1 MEFGDRPPD
10 PGLPQYKT
18 IKTSLASVLKL
29 QGKQP
34 VIAEAACTINKIVI
48 RALLFLRLYLIH
60 HRDAPPVVNADFVDT
75 VFKTV
80 CLVKAV
86 GRPPSTTKALRETL
100 SEFYRQHF
108 VPLLPADDQPLSY
121 TYLSAVL
128 DYASVQVVTAFENN
142 IKMHFVEYVESYV
155 NSVWEKDYLLQRIRA
170 TRKTKRERES
180 SVRKL
185 FATLR
190 LLKTD
195 LLDVGHEV
203 FKSHHA
209 YHDWIRQHRA
219 VVLPGK
225 TVFEKGLL
233 KYDLQCKPQDYWPAM
248 LRMTEALEQN
258 GKRVRNFCPLRTS
271 AVPRHIT
278 LDTTTLVHLLYTEE
292 FGKKSRLL
300 TKGELGRNKE
310 MIWETFFRTN
320 KRAFETRDYRFN
332 HMVNT
337 DGVSCSVLLIRRDLY
352 GKKCSRGKPAVVASE
367 EYVDDLSSDA
377 RKSLRIRKVVGIDPN
392 MSDLLYC
399 VDEYAS
405 HHYRYTQN
413 QRRRETKAK
422 KYREIVLKER
432 NHTRI
437 QGRTVTAF
445 YEDRIYRKLRLNTFF
460 NTRRSEQRL
469 LQRFRENFGAPDE
482 VVVGI
487 GDWEQ
492 SKHRKYKEPTK
503 GKGFRSLL
511 RRAGYPV
518 YLVDEFRTSCQCS
531 HCQTEGA
538 KCEKFRVR
546 LDPHRNRAIEERRLR
561 LVHGL
566 LACKTCG
573 RLWNRDVNSSI
584 NIARLTR
591 QALET
596 LGRPAYLSRQSL
608 PPEADSAVA
617 STA

>member
-29 QGKQP
+29 QGKQA
-34 VIAEAACTINKIVI
+34 VIAEAACTINKIVV
-48 RALLFLRLYLIH
+48 RSLLFLRLYLIH
-60 HRDAPPVVNADFVDT
+60 HRDAPPGVNADFVDT

-86 GRPPSTTKALRETL
+86 GRPPSPAAKALRETL
-100 SEFYRQHF
+100 STFYRRHF
-108 VPLLPADDQPLSY
+108 VPLLPADDEPLSY
-121 TYLSAVL
+121 TYLSTVL

-180 SVRKL
+180 AVRKL

-195 LLDVGHEV
+195 LLDVGHEE
-203 FKSHHA
+203 FRSHHA
-209 YHDWIRQHRA
+209 YHEWIRRHRA
-219 VVLPGK
+219 VVLPHK
-225 TVFEKGLL
+225 TTYEKGLL

-258 GKRVRNFCPLRTS
+258 GKRVWNFCPLRTS

-300 TKGELGRNKE
+300 TKGELVRNKE

-320 KRAFETRDYRFN
+320 MRAFETRDYRFN

-399 VDEYAS
+399 VDEDAS

-437 QGRTVTAF
+437 QGRTVAEWESDLSAHNHKLVDSERFKAYVRAKLLVNSKVTAF

-531 HCQTEGA
+531 
-538 KCEKFRVR
+538 
-546 LDPHRNRAIEERRLR
+546 
-561 LVHGL
+561 
-566 LACKTCG
+566 
-573 RLWNRDVNSSI
+573 
-584 NIARLTR
+584 
-591 QALET
+591 
-596 LGRPAYLSRQSL
+596 LSDGGSQ
-608 PPEADSAVA
+608 V
-617 STA
+617 